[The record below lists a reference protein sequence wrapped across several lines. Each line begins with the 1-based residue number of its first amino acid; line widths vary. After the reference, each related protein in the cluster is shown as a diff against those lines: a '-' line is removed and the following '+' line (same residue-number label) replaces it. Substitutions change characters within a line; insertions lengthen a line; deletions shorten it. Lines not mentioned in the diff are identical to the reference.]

1 MRITQ
6 RTGIGRSLK
15 NRPPFGKF
23 SDLRVTTGPRRFSKT
38 FGSGGRKRKG
48 GEKENEDK
56 FEGSKHGRHHAVWVA
71 TLHRQALVVD

>member
-1 MRITQ
+1 MH
-6 RTGIGRSLK
+6 L
-15 NRPPFGKF
+15 
-23 SDLRVTTGPRRFSKT
+23 DT
-38 FGSGGRKRKG
+38 FGIGGRKRKG